1 MSPIRDPNDRSIRRM
16 ERSVAIEQQKR
27 AKPPKPG
34 SDTRRAPEPDAAPE
48 PVALE
53 RWEDEALDA
62 VPLRQKHSGRR
73 SDRARRRFE
82 RLQAPLAVPATN
94 EAEVALAEPATVVGI
109 ARGPCEVELAD
120 GSFLFAHLPKALA
133 RAEKS
138 EIAVG
143 DRVLL
148 ARRASGELVVARI
161 LPRTSRLSRPD
172 PFLAHR
178 ERVLVANLDLAVI
191 VASLRRPPLSTGL
204 IDRFLVALAHGDVP
218 AALVINKVDL
228 AGDLAESDPE
238 LARLAPYRRLQLP
251 LFFCSAKSG
260 AGLAELRAAIAGRT
274 VVFVGHSGV
283 GKSSLLNALLP
294 EAMAAVGEV
303 SHASERGRHTT
314 TAPRIYRAPG
324 GTRIVDTPGVR
335 EFGLWKMGPRELAGY
350 FEEFAEPSAA
360 CRFTDC
366 SHRHEPR
373 CAVRLAVE
381 SGAIPAERYE
391 TYLRVLASL
400 EEE

>member
-1 MSPIRDPNDRSIRRM
+1 MARDSVRSEQQNTGKGPEPTSRAPSTRDP
-16 ERSVAIEQQKR
+16 
-27 AKPPKPG
+27 
-34 SDTRRAPEPDAAPE
+34 EPTPE

-53 RWEDEALDA
+53 RWEDESLDA

-73 SDRARRRFE
+73 SDRARRRLE
-82 RLQAPLAVPATN
+82 RLQAPTTAVT
-94 EAEVALAEPATVVGI
+94 EAAGEALAAPATVVGI
-109 ARGPCEVELAD
+109 ARGPCEVELPD
-120 GSFLFAHLPKALA
+120 GTIVFAHLPKALA

-143 DRVLL
+143 DRVQL
-148 ARRASGELVVARI
+148 ARRESGELVVARI
-161 LPRTSRLSRPD
+161 LPRASRLSRPD

-204 IDRFLVALAHGDVP
+204 VDRFLVALAHGEVS
-218 AALVINKVDL
+218 AALAINKVDL
-228 AGDLAESDPE
+228 AADPSGHVADDDPE

-251 LFFCSAKSG
+251 IFFCSAKSG

-303 SHASERGRHTT
+303 STASARGRHTT

-335 EFGLWKMGPRELAGY
+335 EFGLWKMGPRELASY
-350 FEEFAEPSAA
+350 FEEFAGPSSA

-381 SGAIPAERYE
+381 EGAISTERYE